1 MVHADLKK
9 AVDRSLEEL
18 FNDTSVSQ
26 LTTKD
31 ELEDIIDRIENMID
45 TLIP

>member
-1 MVHADLKK
+1 MAHADLKK
-9 AVDRSLEEL
+9 AVEKSLEAL

-45 TLIP
+45 TLNP